1 MSLQKFF
8 GKKCLRWFNKIIQ
21 EATVIPYDEV
31 LHLPDEYL
39 QNNTR
44 LRIIKK
50 YLHKYLRLKL
60 HGQQKLEVR
69 KLPIYKVNSG
79 INNSV
84 NNNINDTHGTLNS
97 NINNT
102 INSSINNNISS
113 NINNRILW
121 IFTGKRNVGDAMM
134 DISGR
139 ALLKGKGCQID
150 LLTLPELW
158 KLFKDDDV
166 FTNVYSTI
174 EAAKINT
181 YDFILM
187 SEFNHP
193 SITLKTKYFK
203 KVPYACLFR
212 FFYGPARNQTCFSYS
227 AINDVFNLGL
237 SKTTLLCLAKPYL
250 YASEASTHK
259 IKKLVSAL
267 SQKTFITICI
277 GGIDANRSYQYWP
290 ELLSLIDQSQNS
302 ALPKNIILL
311 GSENGLVM
319 SKKIMSEKILQ
330 QHAKDIAHIH
340 THTTSLFPNLN
351 ITSYVGKLSLLECH
365 ALIARSKF
373 FIGCDGGLMH
383 VAHTTPVTTVTLFAN
398 QEPPELWLTPSIP
411 SHALYRRGDVNN
423 IAPSDIIKK
432 LDDVLEKKIGNSNS

>member
-166 FTNVYSTI
+166 FKKNIEIICHKIAPINDMMMMVIDPLGVLSKISTHI
-174 EAAKINT
+174 SNIFCTIAVE
-181 YDFILM
+181 M
-187 SEFNHP
+187 
-193 SITLKTKYFK
+193 
-203 KVPYACLFR
+203 
-212 FFYGPARNQTCFSYS
+212 ARN
-227 AINDVFNLGL
+227 A
-237 SKTTLLCLAKPYL
+237 P
-250 YASEASTHK
+250 
-259 IKKLVSAL
+259 
-267 SQKTFITICI
+267 I
-277 GGIDANRSYQYWP
+277 GKSNRTY
-290 ELLSLIDQSQNS
+290 
-302 ALPKNIILL
+302 
-311 GSENGLVM
+311 
-319 SKKIMSEKILQ
+319 
-330 QHAKDIAHIH
+330 
-340 THTTSLFPNLN
+340 
-351 ITSYVGKLSLLECH
+351 
-365 ALIARSKF
+365 F
-373 FIGCDGGLMH
+373 FII
-383 VAHTTPVTTVTLFAN
+383 
-398 QEPPELWLTPSIP
+398 PPI
-411 SHALYRRGDVNN
+411 
-423 IAPSDIIKK
+423 
-432 LDDVLEKKIGNSNS
+432 